1 MSTALRV
8 TWSALLLI
16 ALLLV
21 GIRPV
26 SAQEPGVHVVRVG
39 ESLTAIA
46 ARYGT
51 TVAVIAQAN
60 SLKNLDWVYV
70 GQKLTIPGASS
81 SSTVAAGGVH
91 VVRAG
96 ESLTIIAQRYGTTA
110 AAIASANGLANQNFI
125 YSGQRLTIPGSGSAP
140 SAAGA
145 TAAVASGVSA
155 VHIVKAGESLA
166 IIATRYSVSAA
177 SIASANGIVNQNMI
191 YAGQRLTIPGAT
203 AAATAAATATPV
215 PPTPAPTQPPMP
227 AAGSANDGRWIDVN
241 LTTQTLVAFEGE
253 TAVFTARTS
262 TGLPGTPTVVGRYTI
277 QSKYPAV
284 HMSGPGYS
292 LPNVPWTMFFYKG
305 YAIHGAYWHNKFG
318 QPMSHG
324 CVNLS
329 VADAQWVYNFASV
342 GTLVVTHY

>member
-1 MSTALRV
+1 
-8 TWSALLLI
+8 
-16 ALLLV
+16 
-21 GIRPV
+21 V
-26 SAQEPGVHVVRVG
+26 SSGP
-39 ESLTAIA
+39 AI
-46 ARYGT
+46 
-51 TVAVIAQAN
+51 
-60 SLKNLDWVYV
+60 
-70 GQKLTIPGASS
+70 
-81 SSTVAAGGVH
+81 AAGGVH

-96 ESLTIIAQRYGTTA
+96 ESLTTIAQKYGTTA

-125 YSGQRLTIPGSGSAP
+125 YAGQRLTIPGSGGAP

-155 VHIVKAGESLA
+155 VHLVKAGESLA
-166 IIATRYSVSAA
+166 IIATRYGVSAA

-203 AAATAAATATPV
+203 ATAATPTTVPATA
-215 PPTPAPTQPPMP
+215 TPAPTQPPMP
-227 AAGSANDGRWIDVN
+227 AAGAANDGRWIDVN
-241 LTTQTLVAFEGE
+241 LTTQTLVAYAGE

-329 VADAQWVYNFASV
+329 VADAEWVYNFASI